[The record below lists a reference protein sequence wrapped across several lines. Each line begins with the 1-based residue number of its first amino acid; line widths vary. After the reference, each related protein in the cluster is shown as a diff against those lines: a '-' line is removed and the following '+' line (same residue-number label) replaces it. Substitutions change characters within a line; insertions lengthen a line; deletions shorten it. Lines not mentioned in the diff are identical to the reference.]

1 MSETFIK
8 IDSLQHFEIS
18 SQTYP
23 TNGSKILWKTVSK
36 HLNRVLNLFSQMSYN
51 FVYLDPVPGK
61 QTNSKGMRYFGPK
74 VSLTDECVF
83 TVRTLLFVS
92 VLQYSEGYTQF
103 FWCQKKWLCEWSWLQ
118 CWCHADEKCSP
129 SHRPKFL
136 KCLAF
141 PLKFGEVANPPVPQD
156 TKR

>member
-103 FWCQKKWLCEWSWLQ
+103 FWCQKKMTVWMELAPMLMS
-118 CWCHADEKCSP
+118 CWREVLTFSSSKVFEMSGISP
-129 SHRPKFL
+129 QIWGSSKPSRTTGH
-136 KCLAF
+136 
-141 PLKFGEVANPPVPQD
+141 
-156 TKR
+156 

>member
-83 TVRTLLFVS
+83 TEDFTVCVGSAVLRGLHS
-92 VLQYSEGYTQF
+92 VLLMPK
-103 FWCQKKWLCEWSWLQ
+103 KKWLCEWSWLQ